1 MSTKSNYQMAVKLVV
16 LKSDEH
22 LIADVKEIRN
32 QSDDVVGYYFND
44 PLILGLYSTEEEFL
58 LESQSEEGKTKEL
71 QSKVGIN
78 FYPWITLAAERNIP
92 CSADW
97 VVTIVEPRDNL
108 KTLYEGRKNGKQDD
122 QGSVV
127 INE

>member
-1 MSTKSNYQMAVKLVV
+1 MSHLKKVK
-16 LKSDEH
+16 K
-22 LIADVKEIRN
+22 
-32 QSDDVVGYYFND
+32 
-44 PLILGLYSTEEEFL
+44 
-58 LESQSEEGKTKEL
+58 KTHNH
-71 QSKVGIN
+71 IT
-78 FYPWITLAAERNIP
+78 FYPWIPLAAERNIP